1 MIDWFSKPCL
11 FIPASD
17 YRIICY
23 GGLRNNYT
31 ISSIPQL
38 VVLDVS
44 TDNYQWLT
52 PVNTTVNKPPG
63 LIYHNSQLYQDK
75 MIVTFG
81 K

>member
-1 MIDWFSKPCL
+1 MIDFFKPCL
-11 FIPASD
+11 FTSASD

-23 GGLRNNYT
+23 GGMRNDDT
-31 ISSIPQL
+31 ISSVPQL
-38 VVLDVS
+38 VILDVS
-44 TDNYQWLT
+44 TDNYQWVTL
-52 PVNTTVNKPPG
+52 VNATVNQPLS